1 MFYINFIVSPLL
13 SLLTDDWRTNL
24 MSSSRA
30 YHILN
35 YTWVLFAFLC
45 SAFTAFC
52 IYLEALDIIELDLN
66 CQKRAG
72 ESSYRWVP
80 KYLKTY
86 TSVMWYLGKLCGP
99 FFDSLTLFMS
109 SLWLSTLFQT
119 YNKAPVSFYNVSTT
133 AIWSV
138 QLIYYGIVGVLMSKN
153 LKSTKCNFRMAK
165 SSYFPNYCR
174 IIAGSTDY

>member
-13 SLLTDDWRTNL
+13 SLLTDDWGTNL

-52 IYLEALDIIELDLN
+52 IYLKALDIIELDLD

-119 YNKAPVSFYNVSTT
+119 YRTRRLSVFTTFLQQRFDQYNWYTT
-133 AIWSV
+133 V
-138 QLIYYGIVGVLMSKN
+138 
-153 LKSTKCNFRMAK
+153 
-165 SSYFPNYCR
+165 
-174 IIAGSTDY
+174 